1 MKSRIETDG
10 YGRKKVIDACM
21 EPCAIE
27 RGMRIIGGKWT
38 GSLIYHLKDGPV
50 RFNDLNR
57 MLGGATKKMIDQRL
71 KELEARG
78 MVLRTVINDRPIAVT
93 YELTELGRSAL
104 DLRKREALKKTRFIA
119 AEIPAIP
126 EEVLIVYLNDAL
138 NQQQANE
145 LTLVGLN
152 GVIIASSSENSAE
165 LPSALPPPKE
175 YTLFVI
181 FILSYFISFQ

>member
-1 MKSRIETDG
+1 MPNGVDQLVSFWKPGENGGEKMKSRIETDG

-104 DLRKREALKKTRFIA
+104 DILEDLRLW
-119 AEIPAIP
+119 
-126 EEVLIVYLNDAL
+126 
-138 NQQQANE
+138 
-145 LTLVGLN
+145 
-152 GVIIASSSENSAE
+152 SE
-165 LPSALPPPKE
+165 K
-175 YTLFVI
+175 YDI
-181 FILSYFISFQ
+181 R